1 MLRSTAEA
9 SLVSVVAE
17 PSRDEG
23 AGCGGAN
30 GVVSAARSI
39 IRTPIRHVGVVK
51 QFVAHLELELW
62 EEPRDSFSK
71 LGLQLLL
78 QAPPRQVL
86 MWALALALALA
97 LEQL

>member
-30 GVVSAARSI
+30 EVVSAARSI
-39 IRTPIRHVGVVK
+39 IRTPIRQVEAVK
-51 QFVAHLELELW
+51 QFVAHLEFELW
-62 EEPRDSFSK
+62 EELRDSFSK
-71 LGLQLLL
+71 FGFQQRL
-78 QAPPRQVL
+78 QALPRQVL
-86 MWALALALALA
+86 LWAVAVVVA

>member
-23 AGCGGAN
+23 AGCEGAN
-30 GVVSAARSI
+30 EVVSAARSI
-39 IRTPIRHVGVVK
+39 IRTPIRQVEAAK

-62 EEPRDSFSK
+62 EELRDFFSK
-71 LGLQLLL
+71 FGLQQRP

-86 MWALALALALA
+86 MRALALVAA

>member
-9 SLVSVVAE
+9 SLASVVAE

-30 GVVSAARSI
+30 EVVSAAKSI
-39 IRTPIRHVGVVK
+39 VRTPIRHVEAAK

-62 EEPRDSFSK
+62 GEPRDSFSK
-71 LGLQLLL
+71 FGLQLPL

-86 MWALALALALA
+86 M
-97 LEQL
+97 